1 VYLDRV
7 SELQARVDRRRVRIA
22 HASAGET
29 REAVTALCTFMA
41 ETARLDAPD
50 REVVAALDLVCEPV
64 AAEDA

>member
-1 VYLDRV
+1 
-7 SELQARVDRRRVRIA
+7 
-22 HASAGET
+22 
-29 REAVTALCTFMA
+29 MA